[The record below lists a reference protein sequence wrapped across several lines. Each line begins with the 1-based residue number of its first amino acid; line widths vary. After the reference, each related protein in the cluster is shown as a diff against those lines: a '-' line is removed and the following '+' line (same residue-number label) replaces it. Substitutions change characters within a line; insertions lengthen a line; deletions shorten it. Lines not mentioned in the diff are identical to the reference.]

1 MNKFVRWYNQNRK
14 TIWKGIGIVA
24 LIILIIQLLN
34 YWVKR
39 NNEKE
44 LEAANQIQVTN
55 NLKEYNTVSV
65 GEEYSTLTGESLS
78 NNQLSQIEVIDMFV
92 EYCNNGKVEE
102 AYNMLT
108 DECKDEIYREQ
119 RIFEETYYNEIFL
132 NTQRNVVVENW
143 ISNIYKVNYNEDFLS
158 SGKYSTENTKQDYI
172 TIEQQEDDTYKLNI
186 NNYIGRKELN
196 KSHEKN
202 EIYME
207 VLEKDTYMDYEI
219 YTIKV
224 QNNSNSTV
232 KLDDGQNIKGM
243 YIEDDNGSQY
253 GAYTHELTD
262 VDLIVSP
269 RETKQIQIKYYSRY
283 SSEKHVTNLGFARM
297 NLNYQENIKPNID
310 SFRIEL

>member
-143 ISNIYKVNYNEDFLS
+143 ISNIYKVN
-158 SGKYSTENTKQDYI
+158 
-172 TIEQQEDDTYKLNI
+172 
-186 NNYIGRKELN
+186 
-196 KSHEKN
+196 
-202 EIYME
+202 
-207 VLEKDTYMDYEI
+207 
-219 YTIKV
+219 
-224 QNNSNSTV
+224 
-232 KLDDGQNIKGM
+232 
-243 YIEDDNGSQY
+243 
-253 GAYTHELTD
+253 
-262 VDLIVSP
+262 
-269 RETKQIQIKYYSRY
+269 
-283 SSEKHVTNLGFARM
+283 
-297 NLNYQENIKPNID
+297 
-310 SFRIEL
+310 